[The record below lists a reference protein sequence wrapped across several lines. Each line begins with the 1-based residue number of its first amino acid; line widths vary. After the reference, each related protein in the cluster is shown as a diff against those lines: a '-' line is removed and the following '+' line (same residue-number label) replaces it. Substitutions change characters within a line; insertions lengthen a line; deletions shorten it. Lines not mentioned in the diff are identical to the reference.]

1 MRVLLA
7 HAVTSSDR
15 STSTIH
21 TESLRPPQFH
31 SQHKRIFPSLTQIP
45 FIPLLNLYQT
55 VHSNFSP
62 FSTSRCPSFMVL
74 IIEIDLY
81 TKPTAEHQ
89 YLYAHH
95 VAPYTINELFHSAL
109 PWEYDVYVSRR
120 DVQSQSPQPG
130 DTKCSYYH
138 THSHK
143 RLTHAYPSSCRK
155 PPSHS
160 LNIIYFPQANFTFSH
175 PPNFAP
181 LCLNLYFSLPSYV
194 LTSRKFANWTSRS
207 EPELSINVTVLY
219 NVQSPLFFRRIV

>member
-31 SQHKRIFPSLTQIP
+31 SHHKRIFPSLTQIP

-89 YLYAHH
+89 YL
-95 VAPYTINELFHSAL
+95 L
-109 PWEYDVYVSRR
+109 R
-120 DVQSQSPQPG
+120 
-130 DTKCSYYH
+130 
-138 THSHK
+138 
-143 RLTHAYPSSCRK
+143 SSCRPLHTK
-155 PPSHS
+155 R
-160 LNIIYFPQANFTFSH
+160 AFS
-175 PPNFAP
+175 
-181 LCLNLYFSLPSYV
+181 FSLALRIRCICSSDETYNLGLLNQEIQSV
-194 LTSRKFANWTSRS
+194 HTTTHTHTSDSPTPIPLVVGYHLAIRS
-207 EPELSINVTVLY
+207 ISSIFHKQILRSLILPTLRHFV
-219 NVQSPLFFRRIV
+219 